1 MGTAAL
7 FFGIVSVVLA
17 MFGTA
22 TCFVFLE
29 FFALPCA
36 LLAIGLA
43 CTELSRSGW
52 RSWKQQPLTSE
63 YAVPYAWRALGLGV
77 VSAIW
82 SIVVLTRDF
91 GPLFREWNHQY

>member
-7 FFGIVSVVLA
+7 FFGIVAIVLA

-43 CTELSRSGW
+43 LTELSRTGW
-52 RSWKQQPLTSE
+52 RSWKQQAPTSE

-77 VSAIW
+77 AALIW
-82 SIVVLTRDF
+82 SIVVLSRDF
-91 GPLFREWNHQY
+91 GAIVREYNNRY